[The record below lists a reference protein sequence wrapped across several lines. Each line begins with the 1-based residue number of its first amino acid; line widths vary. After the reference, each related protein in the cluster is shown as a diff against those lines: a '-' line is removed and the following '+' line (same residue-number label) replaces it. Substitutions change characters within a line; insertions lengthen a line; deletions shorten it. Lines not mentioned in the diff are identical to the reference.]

1 MGAMGNF
8 DVLPDSIAIL
18 IFSKLENAQM
28 VAQCAMVCRRWKVL
42 TGLVDTLTFESFKL
56 LEKKVVG
63 WFAGYHP
70 PSALFVHISKMFP
83 VGSINYLVVSVGHLR
98 PLTLMLVLDV
108 VI

>member
-56 LEKKVVG
+56 LEKKVSSLFSNLVG
-63 WFAGYHP
+63 CFASLLGCHAP
-70 PSALFVHISKMFP
+70 LLNLCTWSIRSQLQLLNALLCFFFFKI
-83 VGSINYLVVSVGHLR
+83 
-98 PLTLMLVLDV
+98 
-108 VI
+108 